1 MELKLLLSDPVEIR
15 LAVEFMGKI
24 AVHRDQEGCF
34 MATSATRAASE
45 MAEAVV
51 TKAAERPDHADVVVP
66 KSDSAESG
74 LKPADIQPIA
84 SEKSGKVGVERV
96 KEVIASFGGKT
107 IKDVEP
113 SRYLELKAALEAL

>member
-1 MELKLLLSDPVEIR
+1 
-15 LAVEFMGKI
+15 
-24 AVHRDQEGCF
+24 